1 MTETFYRTGRNP
13 MNHCTFGGEL
23 TLFDFEGHH
32 TMSTMAQKIMRDF
45 AFDKQCGQNIK
56 TIRQYKEKK

>member
-1 MTETFYRTGRNP
+1 

-32 TMSTMAQKIMRDF
+32 TMSTMTKKIMRDF